1 MKGGSGEDEVEVV
14 EIGEGD
20 IALLLAALKRLNNGI
35 YALKVTLDFLS
46 SRVGTLQDSIS
57 NLEKALK
64 EHLTSFREESR
75 RRLEEERAFFDRVRG
90 EVEGI
95 PKEVRLS
102 LDLFLE
108 RLSSEL
114 EENVKVVK
122 TFEEDTA
129 SLRSQMKEVQLVVSD
144 ILTGVRGDV
153 GGLRA
158 KTAGLETLVVELAQK
173 VASLEETTLAS
184 LKELRLAIQ
193 DISLQV
199 SALREESRRTERE
212 ANASGEE

>member
-1 MKGGSGEDEVEVV
+1 MEGRAGEDEVEVI

-64 EHLTSFREESR
+64 EHLASFREESKR
-75 RRLEEERAFFDRVRG
+75 HMEEERAFFENFRG
-90 EVEGI
+90 EVGSVS
-95 PKEVRLS
+95 KDVRLS

-108 RLSSEL
+108 KLSGEL
-114 EENVKVVK
+114 ERSIELAK
-122 TFEEDTA
+122 TFEEDVA
-129 SLRSQMKEVQLVVSD
+129 LLRSQMKEVQLVVSD
-144 ILTGVRGDV
+144 VLTGVRGDI
-153 GGLRA
+153 GGLKA
-158 KTAGLETLVVELAQK
+158 KTAELEALTTELAQR
-173 VASLEETTLAS
+173 VMRLEETTLAS

-193 DISLQV
+193 DISLQI
-199 SALREESRRTERE
+199 SALREEHRRAKAE
-212 ANASGEE
+212 ADRKD